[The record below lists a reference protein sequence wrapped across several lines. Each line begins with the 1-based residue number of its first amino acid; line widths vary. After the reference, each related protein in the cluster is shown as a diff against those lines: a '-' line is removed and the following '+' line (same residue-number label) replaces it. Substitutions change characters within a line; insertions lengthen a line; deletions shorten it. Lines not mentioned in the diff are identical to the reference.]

1 MKDLRAQ
8 RGRRYIA
15 SLVAEG
21 EHEHQDFK
29 FTISDAHKIAHSVSA
44 FANAGGG
51 RLLIGVK
58 DNGVMAG
65 IRNEED
71 IYVVEQAARR
81 LCDPPVEVEFTA
93 YRVDEHAIVIKATIP
108 QATVRPV
115 RCREADGRWRAY
127 CRVADENI
135 VAHPL
140 MVRAWQ
146 ADAPVSFSLDST
158 AAELLQWLDT
168 QPEGVESTEIALR
181 LGLSQRRADNLIV
194 SLASAGILTFIY
206 RAPPLPDRPNA
217 RGMRQCEGRTKRI
230 SMHHRSV
237 GSETL
242 IHLVSDPRAAGMVA
256 LSTGAPVR
264 S

>member
-158 AAELLQWLDT
+158 AGELLQWLDT

-206 RAPPLPDRPNA
+206 RAPRFLIA
-217 RGMRQCEGRTKRI
+217 R
-230 SMHHRSV
+230 MH
-237 GSETL
+237 EE
-242 IHLVSDPRAAGMVA
+242 
-256 LSTGAPVR
+256 
-264 S
+264 